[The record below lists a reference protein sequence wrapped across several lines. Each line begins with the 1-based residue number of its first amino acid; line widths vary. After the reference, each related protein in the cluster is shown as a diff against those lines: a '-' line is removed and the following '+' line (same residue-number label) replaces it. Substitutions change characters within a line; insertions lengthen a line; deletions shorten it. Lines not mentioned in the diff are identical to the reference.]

1 MAVSKHK
8 NGKTYSYKF
17 YLPGHP
23 KPFRGST
30 GEKTKAKAEQAEA
43 RIRARIVAE
52 MQGLPIERG
61 KRLPAMTLL
70 AAVERFYEE
79 KAQFE
84 ANHKTVFGQLNRLVD
99 FFGEHTPLHH
109 ITTDDMTRYQTE
121 RRKDGVANRTINAE
135 VPELIS
141 RLYKRAKKLWK
152 VDVGEPIEWGDLK
165 LTLPQHRTRA
175 ASRAE
180 RIILLRSLRMDYR
193 PIIRFAL
200 MSGLRRTALLLK
212 RNQLDWDYSVLT
224 YGKKSKHTGDKGW
237 LPITP
242 EMETLLKREIEK
254 GGEFCKAVFTYECKR
269 SRGGRVKGQRYP
281 ITVSGLTKAMTDA
294 VKKAGLEDWR
304 LIHDLRHTAATETL
318 RSSQNLAAVQGMLG
332 HSDIAQTSR
341 YAHVLLDDVRRAM
354 ITPKLRPATTV
365 SSPLQR
371 QTEESEAA

>member
-17 YLPGHP
+17 YLPGFP
-23 KPFRGST
+23 EPFRGST
-30 GEKTKAKAEQAEA
+30 GEETKRRAEQAEA

-52 MQGLPIERG
+52 TQGLPIERG

-79 KAQFE
+79 KVQFE
-84 ANHKTVFGQLNRLVD
+84 KNHKTAFGQLNRLVD
-99 FFGEHTPLHH
+99 RLGENTPLHH
-109 ITTDDMTRYQTE
+109 ITTNELLAYQTE

-141 RLYKRAKKLWK
+141 RLYKRARLWK
-152 VDVGEPIEWGDLK
+152 VDIGDPIEWNELK
-165 LTLPQHRTRA
+165 LPLPQHRTRA

-180 RIILLRSLRMDYR
+180 RVMLLRKLRRDYR

-200 MSGLRRTALLLK
+200 ITGLRRAALLLN
-212 RNQLDWDYSVLT
+212 RDQLDWTAMVLT

-242 EMETLLKREIEK
+242 EMAVLLQREIEK
-254 GGEFCKAVFTYECKR
+254 GGDFCKAVFTYECKR

-281 ITVSGLTKAMTDA
+281 ITVSGLVKAMTDA
-294 VKKAGLEDWR
+294 VKAAGLEDWR
-304 LIHDLRHTAATETL
+304 LVHDLRHTAATETL

-332 HSDIAQTSR
+332 HSDIAQTAR
-341 YAHVLLDDVRRAM
+341 YAHVLMDDVRRAM
-354 ITPKLRPATTV
+354 ITPKLRPTAA
-365 SSPLQR
+365 SSGGLQR
-371 QTEESEAA
+371 QEDMENAA